1 MSTRKRALQEMAD
14 WSVERAGENEVR
26 LTGELRFADIM
37 TIRKSL
43 DQLLASMKGDVV
55 VDFSGVTR
63 VDSSA
68 LSLWMCGLRRA
79 ESLSI
84 NLKSANVPAEMQ
96 SIAGLVG
103 LSQCLS

>member
-1 MSTRKRALQEMAD
+1 MRALQVMVD
-14 WSVERAGENEVR
+14 WSVERAGESEVC
-26 LTGELRFADIM
+26 LTGELRFANIM
-37 TIRKSL
+37 SIRKSL
-43 DQLLASMKGDVV
+43 DQLLGKMEGDVV

-79 ESLSI
+79 GSLNI
-84 NLKSANVPAEMQ
+84 TLKPANVPAEMQ

>member
-1 MSTRKRALQEMAD
+1 MAD
-14 WSVERAGENEVR
+14 WSVERAGKNEVR
-26 LTGELRFADIM
+26 LTGKLQFADIM
-37 TIRKSL
+37 SVRERL
-43 DQLLASMKGDVV
+43 DQLLEEMKGDVV

-79 ESLSI
+79 ETLNI
-84 NLKSANVPAEMQ
+84 TLKPVNVPDEMQ

>member
-1 MSTRKRALQEMAD
+1 MAD
-14 WSVERAGENEVR
+14 WAIKPGAGNDVR
-26 LTGELRFADIM
+26 VSGELRFVDIM
-37 TIRKSL
+37 SIRHEL
-43 DQLLASMKGDVV
+43 DQLLGSMNGEVV

-79 ESLSI
+79 DELGI
-84 NLKSANVPAEMQ
+84 TLKPINVPAEMQ

>member
-1 MSTRKRALQEMAD
+1 MAE
-14 WSVERAGENEVR
+14 WGVERVGENEVH

-37 TIRKSL
+37 AIRKTL
-43 DQLLASMKGDVV
+43 DQLLGEMKGDVV

-79 ESLSI
+79 ETLSL
-84 NLKSANVPAEMQ
+84 NLKAINVPAEMY

-103 LSQCLS
+103 LNHCLS

>member
-1 MSTRKRALQEMAD
+1 MLIRMRAPQEMAD

-26 LTGELRFADIM
+26 LTGELRFVDIM
-37 TIRKSL
+37 SIRKTL
-43 DQLLASMKGDVV
+43 DQLLSKMKGDVV

-79 ESLSI
+79 EALNI
-84 NLKSANVPAEMQ
+84 TLKPANVPDEMQ

-103 LSQCLS
+103 LNQCLS